1 MKPFLSLPKKMVLLL
16 LTLLLALSAG
26 LSTLWLQKTNQD
38 FLLKQSEI
46 RQLNHSQFL
55 LLNQM
60 FKNRI
65 ESWVELLVQLH
76 QSEPEQIQALADT
89 LSTRLEFLQL
99 NFQVEGVWLF
109 SNQMEV
115 VFKSEGTLPDYVKQS
130 AMEAIAKQRSI
141 KSIYCE
147 VGCRQIMSIP
157 ILEAN
162 GNMSAISL
170 SLELID
176 ILAFL
181 NRSTQ
186 ATLAVIYSPARADIF
201 EAKNLQIRGPMAKK
215 HHALVEKLISAL
227 PEELLLKDLLNEGVQ
242 LEFEQQT
249 YFIALIPMSTV
260 NQENDYIFSAH
271 DITPIMLA
279 HRSHQKRIMII
290 AIAVFVGALLIFY
303 FMTNSVRQR
312 LEMLASRLPLL
323 AQRDFSGF
331 REQNTISKHQ
341 FRDEL
346 DTLNDSANELA
357 NRLEQL
363 DDQVLVKTNELERMA
378 MYDQLTQL
386 PNRNMLL
393 LRLQEALDNLLEKP
407 GLVVLLL
414 FDLDDF
420 KKVND
425 SYGHSVGDELLSEAA
440 ARFQSVVRNSDLAC
454 RLGGDEFAILI
465 QDTTDV
471 DGAVQVAKKLLDRF
485 RSPINV
491 RNLRFYVSTS
501 IGLAFTSNAETEVA
515 EIIRCSD
522 IAMYQAKSQ
531 GGNRFEIYEESLSQK
546 AIDKVALEDE
556 ARGALIN
563 DHFSFSLQP
572 QIELATGRLV
582 GFEALLRW
590 NHPERGFVSPG
601 YFIPILENTEF
612 MLTLGYWCIER
623 AFELL
628 TDFRTKGYSDL
639 KVAINL
645 AGIQFLDPDLVP
657 YLEEKIRETKL
668 SAELVE
674 LELTER
680 TLVSDVENTTR
691 IMQTLIDK
699 GFQISIDDFGTGYSS
714 LSYLKRMPAHFIKID
729 RAFIDGMLNN
739 DADKQ
744 IVSSTIA
751 MVQNLNMEV
760 IAEGIEE
767 LSQVEILTEM
777 GCNMAQGYFI
787 AKPIPEV
794 ELFERLS
801 QDYVDGIWQYGPS
814 SSPIQ

>member
-16 LTLLLALSAG
+16 LTLLLALSAA

-147 VGCRQIMSIP
+147 VECRQIMSIP

-186 ATLAVIYSPARADIF
+186 ATLAVIYSPARTDIF
-201 EAKNLQIRGPMAKK
+201 EEKNLHIRGSMAKK
-215 HHALVEKLISAL
+215 QYALVEQLISAL
-227 PEELLLKDLLNEGVQ
+227 PEELLLTDLLNEGVQ

-260 NQENDYIFSAH
+260 NQENDFVFSAH

-279 HRSHQKRIMII
+279 HRSYQKRIMII
-290 AIAVFVGALLIFY
+290 AISIFVGALLIFY

-357 NRLEQL
+357 DRLEQL

-393 LRLQEALDNLLEKP
+393 LRLQEALDNLREKP

-623 AFELL
+623 GFELL

-801 QDYVDGIWQYGPS
+801 QDYVDGKWQYGPS